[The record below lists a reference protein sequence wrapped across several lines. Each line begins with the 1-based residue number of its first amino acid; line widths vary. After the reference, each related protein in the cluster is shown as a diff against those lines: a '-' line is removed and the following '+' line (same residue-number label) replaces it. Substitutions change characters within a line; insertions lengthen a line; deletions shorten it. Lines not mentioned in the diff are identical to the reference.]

1 MMMMKWT
8 YFASIWN
15 TGTTSFT
22 LSTFHCFI
30 HRISID
36 YFGTSLNWS
45 IIDPTV
51 LLFCCVFLFF
61 LVNDSMRVL
70 PSFPDR
76 WLIRRGTP
84 SLPRSEAQRL
94 LPWRR
99 HLRTELLLLWLVPT
113 SEHQKK
119 CCLNPLRRF
128 QTRVPRHTIVRFS
141 IQKCTDRWFSIRF
154 VWDLR
159 LGEGWG
165 RSSEGSARVGRFV
178 STYTAARVGGGLI
191 HKSIVKRNMKRAV
204 WLCLMKYYFI
214 HWSEWYTQFR
224 SIFFLNWI
232 AYIWSDANF

>member
-1 MMMMKWT
+1 
-8 YFASIWN
+8 
-15 TGTTSFT
+15 
-22 LSTFHCFI
+22 
-30 HRISID
+30 
-36 YFGTSLNWS
+36 
-45 IIDPTV
+45 
-51 LLFCCVFLFF
+51 LFF

-178 STYTAARVGGGLI
+178 STYTAARVGGLI

-224 SIFFLNWI
+224 SIF
-232 AYIWSDANF
+232 